1 MVSQSHEPEP
11 ERAVGV
17 PAVDLTD
24 PATFRDGPPH
34 GFFARM
40 RRECPVWWHDRPDA
54 PGFWVVTRYDD
65 VVDVIGRPDVFVN
78 RWGVTIDP
86 NEPAGAG
93 ADEPERGQGALSYT
107 DPPWHRPLRRV
118 LSPHFTPGRMRALE
132 DVVRAHAERLVDR
145 FAAQGGGD
153 FVADVAY
160 PYPLRVL
167 SAVLGLP
174 TETADALFRFVGESD
189 GASQEARALATQQF
203 LEAAGALAAER
214 RRRPGDDLVSAMV
227 SGSGEGAQLAAARFG
242 GIVIQLAIAGNET
255 TRAALSQGVRLLA
268 ERPELGDAIR
278 ADRSFAAAMVEEV
291 LRYRSP
297 VHYTRRTVAAAGEGG
312 DGATIAGRPVNP
324 GDIVYLALASANR
337 DETVFEHP
345 DRFDPTRRF
354 ERAHLGLGIGEH
366 FCLGAALAR
375 LELRCMFE
383 TVAERVTGLEPANE
397 PSPHRSAMFDGL
409 SRLPLRCRV

>member
-1 MVSQSHEPEP
+1 MASPRHTPD
-11 ERAVGV
+11 AGAIVG
-17 PAVDLTD
+17 PAAVDLTD
-24 PATFRDGPPH
+24 PETFRDGPPH
-34 GFFARM
+34 TFFARL
-40 RRECPVWWHDRPDA
+40 RRECPVWWHDRRDA

-65 VVDVIGRPDVFVN
+65 VVDVIGRPSVFVN

-93 ADEPERGQGALSYT
+93 SDEPERGQGALSYT

-118 LSPHFTPGRMRALE
+118 LTPHFTPGRMRALE
-132 DVVRAHAERLVDR
+132 HLVRAHAERLVDQ
-145 FAAQGGGD
+145 FSAQGGGD
-153 FVADVAY
+153 FVGDVAH

-167 SAVLGLP
+167 SAVLDLP
-174 TETADALFRFVGESD
+174 PDTEDALFRFVGESD
-189 GASQEARALATQQF
+189 GATQEERLRATRAF

-227 SGSGEGAQLAAARFG
+227 SGSGDGAALAAARFG

-255 TRAALSQGVRLLA
+255 TRAASSHGVRLLA
-268 ERPELGDAIR
+268 ERPELGAAIR

-297 VHYTRRTVAAAGEGG
+297 VHYTRRTVAAAGDGG
-312 DGATIAGRPVNP
+312 DVASIADRPVNP
-324 GDIVYLALASANR
+324 GDVVYLSLASANR
-337 DETVFEHP
+337 DETVFADP

-354 ERAHLGLGIGEH
+354 ERAHLGFGIGEH

-383 TVAERVTGLEPANE
+383 TVAERVVDLTPAGD

-409 SRLPLRCRV
+409 SHLPLRCRA